1 MFRLAAI
8 MHGVRQ
14 RALLGNAS
22 SAHATEMGALYEP
35 LAKYGWETAMK
46 A

>member
-1 MFRLAAI
+1 MFRPAAT

-14 RALLGNAS
+14 RAPLGNAS
-22 SAHATEMGALYEP
+22 SAHATEMGALREP
-35 LAKYGWETAMK
+35 LAKYGWKTAMK